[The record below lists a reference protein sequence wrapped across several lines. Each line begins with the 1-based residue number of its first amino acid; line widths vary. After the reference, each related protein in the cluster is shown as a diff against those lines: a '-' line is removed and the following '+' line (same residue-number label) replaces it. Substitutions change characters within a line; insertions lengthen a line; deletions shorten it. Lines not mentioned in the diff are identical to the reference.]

1 MIDQNEHQPDR
12 AEALMA
18 GLRTGVS
25 NKLGDLWWSL
35 LVRGILAAAL
45 GIFALFWPTLSL
57 SLLVLAVGI
66 YCVADGIAG
75 LIAALRASEPRE
87 YLLQALMSLAIG
99 AVLIF
104 WPGASVRTLLV
115 VFGLWVILMGISQI
129 TAARRLTATDPDRGM
144 IMTVGLVATVAGVV
158 LMFWPGSGI
167 VVISWVIA
175 LVALL
180 VGVLLIYLAS
190 RFRRLGKRIE
200 TRHA

>member
-1 MIDQNEHQPDR
+1 
-12 AEALMA
+12 MA
-18 GLRTGVS
+18 GIRTGVS

-35 LVRGILAAAL
+35 LVRGIFAAAL
-45 GIFALFWPTLSL
+45 GIFALFWPALSL
-57 SLLVLAVGI
+57 SLLVLAVGL

-75 LIAALRASEPRE
+75 LIAAARASERRE

-99 AVLIF
+99 AVLVF
-104 WPGASVRTLLV
+104 WPGGSVRTLLV
-115 VFGLWVILMGISQI
+115 LFGIWVILMGSSQI
-129 TAARRLTATDPDRGM
+129 MAARRLTTTDPDRGVM
-144 IMTVGLVATVAGVV
+144 ITVGLVATVAGMV
-158 LMFWPGSGI
+158 LMFWPGSGV

-180 VGVLLIYLAS
+180 VGALLIYLAS

>member
-87 YLLQALMSLAIG
+87 YLLEALMSLAIG

>member
-18 GLRTGVS
+18 GIRTGVS

-45 GIFALFWPTLSL
+45 GIFAFFWPALSL
-57 SLLVLAVGI
+57 SLLVLAVGL

-75 LIAALRASEPRE
+75 LIAAVRASERRA

-99 AVLIF
+99 AVLVF
-104 WPGASVRTLLV
+104 WPGGSVRTLLV
-115 VFGLWVILMGISQI
+115 LFGIWVILMGISQI
-129 TAARRLTATDPDRGM
+129 MAARRLTTTDPDRGVM
-144 IMTVGLVATVAGVV
+144 ITVGLVATVAGVV
-158 LMFWPGSGI
+158 LMFLPGSGV

-175 LVALL
+175 LV
-180 VGVLLIYLAS
+180 YLAS

>member
-18 GLRTGVS
+18 GIRTGVS

-45 GIFALFWPTLSL
+45 GIFAFFWPALSL
-57 SLLVLAVGI
+57 SLLVLAVGL

-75 LIAALRASEPRE
+75 LIAAVRASERRA

-99 AVLIF
+99 AVLVF
-104 WPGASVRTLLV
+104 WPGGSVRTLLV
-115 VFGLWVILMGISQI
+115 LFGIWVILMGISQI
-129 TAARRLTATDPDRGM
+129 MAARRLTTTDPDRGVM
-144 IMTVGLVATVAGVV
+144 ITVGLVATVAGVV
-158 LMFWPGSGI
+158 LMFLPGSGV

-180 VGVLLIYLAS
+180 VGALLIYLAS

>member
-18 GLRTGVS
+18 GIRTGVS

-45 GIFALFWPTLSL
+45 GIFAFFWPALSL
-57 SLLVLAVGI
+57 SLLVLAVGL

-75 LIAALRASEPRE
+75 LIAAVRASERRA

-99 AVLIF
+99 AVLVF
-104 WPGASVRTLLV
+104 WPGGSVRTLLV
-115 VFGLWVILMGISQI
+115 IFGIWVILMGISQI
-129 TAARRLTATDPDRGM
+129 MAARRLTTTDPDRGVM
-144 IMTVGLVATVAGVV
+144 ITVGLVATVAGVV
-158 LMFWPGSGI
+158 LMFLPGSGV

-180 VGVLLIYLAS
+180 VGALLIYLAS